1 MNNSFPPEGYKPIS
15 SKIEGIQVYAPAPAE
30 SAPQPEV
37 VDFKCPQCGATTAY
51 SAADG
56 GLTCTHCSYYEPPAK
71 PVEGR
76 RAQEFEFTLDNLE
89 RAAHGWGEIR
99 NELECQSC
107 GAIAT
112 LPVEALAHTCAFCGS
127 NKVIQR
133 QASQDMLRPRHLV
146 PFKIESKACQGLT
159 RAWLGSSWLTPS
171 SLKQLAG
178 LADFTGIYLPYWTF
192 DAVTD
197 ASWRAEV
204 GHTRTE
210 RYHDGH
216 EWRERTVVD
225 WRWETGDV
233 HLEIDD
239 LIVDDTERLSSVP
252 LEHLKGFDLSALTPY
267 DPKYLAGLH
276 AQAYDVQLESAWEK
290 ARGQM
295 REQTR
300 QACIDQASTSRVRNF
315 SMTLDFSDELW
326 RYILLPVYIAAYR
339 YQGEVY
345 QVMINGQSGA
355 VAGQRPADWTKVW
368 LAVAALVAPGLL
380 LCLVGILTA
389 LIGGVGVA
397 IGGFG
402 FVLLVIGVVISIII
416 VRQAMQMDD
425 A

>member
-1 MNNSFPPEGYKPIS
+1 
-15 SKIEGIQVYAPAPAE
+15 
-30 SAPQPEV
+30 
-37 VDFKCPQCGATTAY
+37 
-51 SAADG
+51 
-56 GLTCTHCSYYEPPAK
+56 
-71 PVEGR
+71 
-76 RAQEFEFTLDNLE
+76 
-89 RAAHGWGEIR
+89 
-99 NELECQSC
+99 
-107 GAIAT
+107 
-112 LPVEALAHTCAFCGS
+112 
-127 NKVIQR
+127 
-133 QASQDMLRPRHLV
+133 
-146 PFKIESKACQGLT
+146 
-159 RAWLGSSWLTPS
+159 
-171 SLKQLAG
+171 
-178 LADFTGIYLPYWTF
+178 
-192 DAVTD
+192 
-197 ASWRAEV
+197 
-204 GHTRTE
+204 
-210 RYHDGH
+210 
-216 EWRERTVVD
+216 
-225 WRWETGDV
+225 
-233 HLEIDD
+233 
-239 LIVDDTERLSSVP
+239 
-252 LEHLKGFDLSALTPY
+252 
-267 DPKYLAGLH
+267 LH

-300 QACIDQASTSRVRNF
+300 QACMGQASTSRVRNF